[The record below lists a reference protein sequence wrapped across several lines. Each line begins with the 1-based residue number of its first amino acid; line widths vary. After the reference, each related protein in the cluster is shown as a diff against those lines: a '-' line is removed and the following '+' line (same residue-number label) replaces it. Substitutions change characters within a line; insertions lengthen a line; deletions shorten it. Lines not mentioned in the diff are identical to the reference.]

1 MRSALLALFLLGSVS
16 GCGTT
21 YYSPPQDPVLVANPE
36 QPAEIRA
43 AIVRAI
49 SDRRYIAEQE
59 QAGRIVA
66 RHERGDATLRV
77 AIDYDGTH
85 YQMKYINSAGYKTQP
100 APDGSMVIEARG
112 MKEMKNLQ
120 AAIDREIQR
129 PAKEAAEREQHER
142 EYRLMIE
149 QQKTARAQANADAA
163 QANLQSQQQQQVQ
176 PVAVPGMVQLPPPG
190 AVNIQSSTS
199 STQGSQSITC
209 CINGA
214 FYNCPS
220 QDAFKQCMGA
230 NPSACP
236 RDPSHSCR

>member
-1 MRSALLALFLLGSVS
+1 MVRMRSALLALFLI
-16 GCGTT
+16 GCGTS

-43 AIVRAI
+43 AVVRALA
-49 SDRRYIAEQE
+49 DRRFVAEQE
-59 QAGRIVA
+59 QEGRIMA
-66 RHERGDATLRV
+66 RHEKGDATLRV
-77 AIDYDGTH
+77 AVEYDGAH
-85 YQMKYINSAGYKTQP
+85 YQLKYVNSAGYKTQP
-100 APDGSMVIEARG
+100 APDGSMVIETRG

-163 QANLQSQQQQQVQ
+163 QANLQAQQQQQQ
-176 PVAVPGMVQLPPPG
+176 PQVVVPVPVPQPG
-190 AVNIQSSTS
+190 AVNLQSSTS
-199 STQGSQSITC
+199 TTQGSQSITC

-220 QDAFKQCMGA
+220 QDAFRQCMSS
-230 NPSACP
+230 NPRACT